1 MAEILVVGAGPTGL
15 TMAAVLARHGLRPRV
30 IDRAVEPPADRSRAI
45 VIQARTLELFEDLG
59 IVKEVLGESLI
70 VDEINFYSP
79 SGRHG
84 TLRIDPAWIDSRYG
98 RIVTLPQDR
107 TEAILTGLVERG
119 GVAVER
125 GVELT
130 GLADRDG
137 MLEATLRHAD
147 GEDERMTVDWVLG
160 CDGLHSAVR
169 ELSGIPFIGST
180 YADEGLLGDVEIR
193 WPLPDGQLA
202 ICPAESGVLLAFPLP
217 GARHFRIILIE
228 PATGSVN
235 ERDLSEPEFIAE
247 VSKALPRFATEG
259 PVELLTRHWLTRYRL
274 HRKGAPMYRRGKSFV
289 AGDAAHIHSPVGAQG
304 MNTGI
309 QDAYNLGWKVA
320 LVARGEAAESLLES
334 YDAERRPVGEKLL
347 HFTDRF
353 FALAV
358 GGGRLGRF
366 VRRLLPT
373 IAVRVLQLP
382 VIRKRISRFV
392 SQTGIRYR
400 DSPLSVEAHGA
411 SRLGGHA
418 PRAGDRAPDVELGP
432 SRWLAEL
439 LHGPQHTL
447 LLFAGSSTALL
458 ERFATMR
465 DEITTRYGALVKP
478 VIVRIDPA
486 HPAIGEVDRRGGAHA
501 RYGAEQGAIYLVRPD
516 GYIAFRGAGTDVE
529 ALRATLRRRFTVGVA
544 GRD

>member
-15 TMAAVLARHGLRPRV
+15 TMAAALARHGLRPRV
-30 IDRAVEPPADRSRAI
+30 IDRAVEPPADRSRAV

-59 IVKEVLGESLI
+59 IVKEVLGEALV

-107 TEAILTGLVERG
+107 TETILTALVQRSGIE
-119 GVAVER
+119 VER
-125 GVELT
+125 GVALT
-130 GLADRDG
+130 GLTDHDG
-137 MLEATLRHAD
+137 SAEATLRAAD
-147 GEDERMTVDWVLG
+147 GREERVGVDWVLG

-169 ELSGIPFIGST
+169 ELSSIPFVGST
-180 YADEGLLGDVEIR
+180 YPDEGLLGDVDIR

-202 ICPAESGVLLAFPLP
+202 ICPAETGVLLAFPLP

-228 PATGSVN
+228 PAAAAVD
-235 ERDLSEPEFIAE
+235 ERELSEPEFVAE
-247 VSKALPRFATEG
+247 VSKALPRFANAA
-259 PVELLTRHWLTRYRL
+259 PVEVISRHWLTRYRL
-274 HRKGAPMYRRGKSFV
+274 HRKGAPVYRRGRSFV

-309 QDAYNLGWKVA
+309 QDAYNLAWKLA
-320 LVARGEAAESLLES
+320 LVARGEAPESLLES

-358 GGGRLGRF
+358 GGGRPGRL

-382 VIRKRISRFV
+382 LIRKRITRFV

-400 DSPLSVEAHGA
+400 ASPLSVEAHGA
-411 SRLGGHA
+411 SRLGAHA
-418 PRAGDRAPDVELGP
+418 PHAGDRAPDVELGP

-458 ERFATMR
+458 ERFASMS
-465 DEITTRYGALVKP
+465 DEIALRYGALVKP
-478 VIVRIDPA
+478 VILRIDPA
-486 HPAIGEVDRRGGAHA
+486 HPAIGEVDRRGAAHA

-516 GYIAFRGAGTDVE
+516 GYVAFRGAGTDVE
-529 ALRATLRRRFTVGVA
+529 TLRATLRQRFTVGA
-544 GRD
+544 AARE

>member
-30 IDRAVEPPADRSRAI
+30 IDREVEPPADRSRAV

-59 IVKEVLGESLI
+59 IAKEVLAEALV
-70 VDEINFYSP
+70 VDEINFYGP

-107 TEAILTGLVERG
+107 TEAILTGLVQG
-119 GVAVER
+119 SGVEVER
-125 GVELT
+125 GVALT
-130 GLADRDG
+130 GLTDRDG
-137 MLEATLRHAD
+137 SVEATLHHAE
-147 GEDERMTVDWVLG
+147 GREERIEVDWVLG

-169 ELSGIPFIGST
+169 ELSSIPFVGST
-180 YADEGLLGDVEIR
+180 YPDEGLLGDVDIR

-202 ICPAESGVLLAFPLP
+202 ICPGETGVLLAFPLP
-217 GARHFRIILIE
+217 GSRHFRIILIE
-228 PATGSVN
+228 PATGAVD
-235 ERDLSEPEFIAE
+235 ERELSEPEFVAE
-247 VSKALPRFATEG
+247 VGKALPRFANTA
-259 PVELLTRHWLTRYRL
+259 PVEVLSRHWLTRYRL
-274 HRKGAPMYRRGKSFV
+274 HRKGAPVYRRGRSFV

-309 QDAYNLGWKVA
+309 QDAYNLAWKVA
-320 LVARGEAAESLLES
+320 LVARGEAPESLLES

-347 HFTDRF
+347 HVTDRF

-400 DSPLSVEAHGA
+400 GSPLSVEAHGA
-411 SRLGGHA
+411 SRLAANA
-418 PRAGDRAPDVELGP
+418 PQAGDRAPDVELGA

-447 LLFAGSSTALL
+447 LLFAAGSTALL
-458 ERFATMR
+458 ERFASMS
-465 DEITTRYGALVKP
+465 DDIASRYGALVKP
-478 VIVRIDPA
+478 VIVRTDPA
-486 HPAIGEVDRRGGAHA
+486 HPAIGEVDRRGAAHA

-529 ALRATLRRRFTVGVA
+529 TLRATLRQRFTVGNA

>member
-1 MAEILVVGAGPTGL
+1 
-15 TMAAVLARHGLRPRV
+15 
-30 IDRAVEPPADRSRAI
+30 
-45 VIQARTLELFEDLG
+45 
-59 IVKEVLGESLI
+59 
-70 VDEINFYSP
+70 
-79 SGRHG
+79 
-84 TLRIDPAWIDSRYG
+84 
-98 RIVTLPQDR
+98 
-107 TEAILTGLVERG
+107 
-119 GVAVER
+119 
-125 GVELT
+125 
-130 GLADRDG
+130 
-137 MLEATLRHAD
+137 
-147 GEDERMTVDWVLG
+147 
-160 CDGLHSAVR
+160 VR